1 MNLINYH
8 KMKFLRLAFYVLIA
22 QLVLS
27 GCAGEGVEETSSS
40 SSSEINFD
48 AYVGRNAST
57 RSSITDIDFLKKDLH
72 DAYNAGFGV
81 FARYKHDDG
90 KTITPLM
97 DTEHVYWKEWKGNHK
112 DWGYEHIRFWPS
124 NGKVD
129 FYAFAPYSE
138 QVKMGGLPD
147 SLVNQADSNSPYT
160 YIDFPSN
167 WSPID
172 LIWSKQKDQTAP
184 TSPDSKVTFQFKHA
198 LARLSFD
205 ITAPN
210 LEDGTVI
217 KVQRVRLYGVSDFKG
232 VFVMEGYLN
241 LNTGDWILADN
252 GVKWHYTWTPEGKK
266 ADIPNND
273 NAKKDSIVYKLSAPP
288 QLPNLENKVTN
299 DGDSYI
305 FIIPQTKTEPFHLA
319 ITYTV
324 QQGDFK
330 ETVTVKKNLLEVL
343 DKSGAPNPSFEFK
356 EGKAYVFH
364 LKLSLDPVNFSI
376 TNTVDDWGKDD
387 Q

>member
-1 MNLINYH
+1 MNLNYH

-48 AYVGRNAST
+48 AYVGRDAST
-57 RSSITDIDFLKKDLH
+57 RSSITDMKFLRSGEW
-72 DAYNAGFGV
+72 NAGFGV
-81 FARYKHDDG
+81 FARYGNTH
-90 KTITPLM
+90 LM
-97 DTEHVYWKEWKGNHK
+97 DTEHVTWRGNHWAY
-112 DWGYEHIRFWPS
+112 DHIRFWPS
-124 NGKVD
+124 SGKVD
-129 FYAFAPYSE
+129 FYAFAPYSPY
-138 QVKMGGLPD
+138 VAMGGLPD
-147 SLVNQADSNSPYT
+147 SLVWQDKNISPYT
-160 YIDFPSN
+160 YIRFPSN
-167 WSPID
+167 DSPID
-172 LIWSKQKDQTAP
+172 LIWAKKTGQQAP
-184 TSPDSKVTFQFKHA
+184 TSPGSKVTFQFHHA

-205 ITAPN
+205 IKAPK

-241 LNTGDWILADN
+241 LNTGAWILADN
-252 GVKWHYTWTPEGKK
+252 GVKWHYSWTPEGKK

-273 NAKKDSIVYKLSAPP
+273 NDKKDSIVYKLSDPP
-288 QLPNLENKVTN
+288 ELPNLENKVTN

-305 FIIPQTKTEPFHLA
+305 FIIPQTKTEAFHLA

-324 QQGDFK
+324 QQGKFK
-330 ETVTVKKNLLEVL
+330 ETVTVKKNLLDVL
-343 DKSGAPNPSFEFK
+343 CKPGDPNRSFTFE

-364 LKLSLDPVNFSI
+364 LKLSLDPVDFSV
-376 TNTVDDWGKDD
+376 TVDGKKRDEVTGEITI
-387 Q
+387 